1 MELGQ
6 HSDFHA
12 ICRRK
17 RSYRCECLLDLVK
30 EWSSWPEGPIERNG
44 EVIPMNR
51 DNDLCHLRAQILAS
65 GGAVAEQQ
73 QAITALRNT
82 TFSAP
87 EERIRAQTYES
98 MRDNGDHRIF

>member
-1 MELGQ
+1 
-6 HSDFHA
+6 
-12 ICRRK
+12 
-17 RSYRCECLLDLVK
+17 LDAENADWRQRVSKFL
-30 EWSSWPEGPIERNG
+30 
-44 EVIPMNR
+44 
-51 DNDLCHLRAQILAS
+51 DLRAQILAS